1 MPQEDLEQLK
11 YLYDAYTRQY
21 EAIVG
26 EISNYLMISAAY
38 ERNLEALSKLDIVQ
52 NSNMLVSLEAG
63 TFMQV
68 DVKEVKG
75 LITNV
80 GAGYMVEK
88 STAEAKEFLS
98 KNSAKIQESIS
109 ALVMQRQKVE
119 KEVLDL
125 SFRINAAQQPP
136 VS

>member
-1 MPQEDLEQLK
+1 MPEEDLEQLK

-38 ERNLEALSKLDIVQ
+38 DRNLETLNKLDTIQ

-68 DVKEVKG
+68 DVKEVKT

-88 STAEAKEFLS
+88 SVEEAKEFLS
-98 KNSAKIQESIS
+98 TNSIKIQQSVN
-109 ALVMQRQKVE
+109 ALVSQRQKVE

-125 SFRINAAQQPP
+125 SFRLNAMSQPKQ
-136 VS
+136 